1 MFKLKLWQTWT
12 RKMESGC
19 FNSEVCLH
27 LIPFTVCSRLLLKP
41 HLHGN
46 TIWWFMY
53 NWDMNIHINRLT
65 SASLPWNM
73 RFFAGKW
80 LHINTLNTSQEN
92 FVTCVNFTFVPF
104 VLVPYGMFSF
114 TVHLVQYKLYVHPWH
129 IYTSYPLTVVSGRF
143 SFLVRVDF
151 DFWHDESNYQIG
163 LPVASLIKLI

>member
-41 HLHGN
+41 RLHGN

-65 SASLPWNM
+65 SASLTWNM

-80 LHINTLNTSQEN
+80 LHINTRNTSQDWCSGEL
-92 FVTCVNFTFVPF
+92 CY
-104 VLVPYGMFSF
+104 LC
-114 TVHLVQYKLYVHPWH
+114 KLYFCSLCLGSLRYV
-129 IYTSYPLTVVSGRF
+129 
-143 SFLVRVDF
+143 FLY
-151 DFWHDESNYQIG
+151 SPSCTIQA
-163 LPVASLIKLI
+163 LCSPVAYLHFISTHSCFRKVLISS